1 MTLTHAN
8 HIFNIELMDRKY
20 YYVLDKEGRIWHEG
34 TEITD
39 PRFAYL
45 VHRSMQ
51 KVESGYLVK
60 CQGEDCY
67 FQVEDVPYVVQD
79 IALHKNERA
88 LLRQI
93 DLIFPGGYTE
103 VLDPTTLRVS
113 DENVLYCKVRSKN
126 FDARFTLKSFFH
138 LAPFIEQDPTGR
150 DYSIEIGGK
159 KYRISQPAIQQ
170 Q

>member
-1 MTLTHAN
+1 M
-8 HIFNIELMDRKY
+8 ERKY
-20 YYVLDKEGRIWHEG
+20 YYFLDKEGRIWHEG

-45 VHRSMQ
+45 VHRDMQ

-79 IALHKNERA
+79 VALHKNERCS
-88 LLRQI
+88 LRQI

-103 VLDPTTLRVS
+103 VLDVSTLYVS
-113 DENVLYCKVRSKN
+113 DQNVLYGKVRSGK

-138 LAPFIEQDPTGR
+138 LAPFIEQDPSGR
-150 DYSIEIGGK
+150 DYSIEVAGK
-159 KYRISQPAIQQ
+159 KYIIIQPAVQQ